1 MVAVR
6 SAHLNTAGEFALDQW
21 IASLT
26 ISNPQSCERLA
37 ETWRYCEAETRE
49 HPDQTLLLWRGIEMV
64 EILTMLSMDCD
75 SLCAALLFP
84 LANAEVVSEEK
95 LEQAFGKGIVSLVHG
110 VRDMDAIRQLKAI
123 HNDSMASAQVTM
135 SAVCCSRWWKISAA
149 WSSSWPSGLR
159 ICVR

>member
-6 SAHLNTAGEFALDQW
+6 SAHLNTAGGFALDQW

-95 LEQAFGKGIVSLVHG
+95 LEQAVAFAKAFSQKTGAVIAITGAIDIVADQNTAYCIRNGHA
-110 VRDMDAIRQLKAI
+110 DMSKITGTES
-123 HNDSMASAQVTM
+123 DS
-135 SAVCCSRWWKISAA
+135 
-149 WSSSWPSGLR
+149 
-159 ICVR
+159 